1 MAISRVAVV
10 MLGTDDST
18 GVTIATT
25 ATSADTEVDVI
36 GDNATLAY
44 GDVYFRY
51 TSTVTAGTLDVE
63 LHHHR
68 ISGQDYLNQLP
79 VELKRSFVPVNG
91 TEKILAFRH
100 VPLSRY
106 MSVTVKNNAT
116 GANATNVFVGIEV
129 YKVT

>member
-1 MAISRVAVV
+1 MAIARTSVV

-25 ATSADTEVDVI
+25 ATSADTEVDVL
-36 GDNATLAY
+36 GDNITLGY
-44 GDVYFRY
+44 GNVFFKY

-68 ISGQDYLNQLP
+68 ITAQDYLNQIAP
-79 VELKRSFVPVNG
+79 ELKRSYVPVNG
-91 TEKILAFRH
+91 TEKILVFRM
-100 VPLSRY
+100 VPLSRF

-116 GANATNVFVGIEV
+116 GANATNVFVAIEV
-129 YKVT
+129 FKVS